1 MSKVTNH
8 VTVEVNTEV
17 LKNVSSHQQS
27 NRATLAPWAS
37 EVLYVHSTT
46 QFSTGFLQ
54 LLCLHLFDFFELEVS
69 QNQGPRLMYYR
80 IVHKAYYRTALR

>member
-46 QFSTGFLQ
+46 QFSAGFLQ
-54 LLCLHLFDFFELEVS
+54 LLCLHLFYFFELEVS

-80 IVHKAYYRTALR
+80 IAHKAYYRTALR